1 METDVAEAAQ
11 TRRSPCTCTALTG
24 WCPAC
29 LQWEYD
35 LIQRSSA
42 AHPTRTALRGRL
54 IRKRRLASR
63 MRRAGDLDGAQRIQV
78 EIAQDLKALRHLG

>member
-1 METDVAEAAQ
+1 METDVAEPAEE
-11 TRRSPCTCTALTG
+11 RRSPCTCTALAG

-42 AHPTRTALRGRL
+42 AHPSQTALRGRL

-63 MRRAGDLDGAQRIQV
+63 MRRAGDLVGAQRMQV
-78 EIAQDLKALRHLG
+78 EIAQDLKALRQLG